1 MYNQFAILDSNFV
14 FVHILFRFYVIL
26 NKKRSEL
33 MNNFE
38 FYCPT
43 KMVFG
48 KGSIAKLSELIC
60 KDKKVLMIYGGG
72 SIKKNGVY
80 DQVKDALK
88 NHTVV
93 EFSGIEPNP
102 AYETCMKAVEIVKA
116 ENIDFLLAVGGGSVL
131 DGTKFI
137 AAAAKYKGDDIY
149 EKVKVDFAFEDAMP
163 LGSVMTLPATGSEMN
178 CGAVI
183 SKKETCEKFAFHSP
197 AVFPKFSIID
207 PETTFSLPIQQVRN
221 GIVDTFIHT
230 MELYATYDV
239 NTPLQD
245 SWALGLIKTLIQ
257 EAPKVIA
264 NNTDYDAK
272 ANICWCATCGLNY
285 WIAVGA
291 VQDWSTHR
299 IGHELT
305 ALYGLAH
312 GQSLAVVLPR
322 LWQARKQDKAQKLAK
337 LAREVYGCSEI
348 DDLKAADCA
357 IIKTEEFFRS
367 LGMKTK
373 LSEYNVDKIEAA
385 TKIKERFETRKALL
399 GEDLKVTPQM
409 VYEILSNC

>member
-1 MYNQFAILDSNFV
+1 
-14 FVHILFRFYVIL
+14 
-26 NKKRSEL
+26 

-43 KMVFG
+43 KVVFG
-48 KGSIAKLSELIC
+48 KGSIAKLNELI
-60 KDKKVLMIYGGG
+60 DKKHKILMIYGGG

-80 DQVKDALK
+80 DQVKEALK
-88 NHTVV
+88 GFNVI

-102 AYETCMKAVEIVKA
+102 TYETCMKAVEVVKN

-137 AAAAKYKGDDIY
+137 AAASKYKGEEPYDLVSKGI
-149 EKVKVDFAFEDAMP
+149 DFEEALP
-163 LGSVMTLPATGSEMN
+163 LGDVITLPATGSEMN

-183 SKKETCEKFAFHSP
+183 SRLSTQEKFAM
-197 AVFPKFSIID
+197 VTPKVYPQFSIID
-207 PETTFSLPIQQVRN
+207 PETTYSLPVKQVRN
-221 GIVDTFIHT
+221 GIVDTFVHV
-230 MELYATYDV
+230 MEIYATYDI

-257 EAPKVIA
+257 EAPKVLE

-272 ANICWCATCGLNY
+272 ANIFWCATCALNY
-285 WIAVGA
+285 WLTLGV
-291 VQDWSTHR
+291 VQDWSTHK

-305 ALYGLAH
+305 ALYGIDH

-322 LWQARKQDKAQKLAK
+322 LWKERKSDKSKKLAK
-337 LAREVYGCSEI
+337 LAREVFGCKES
-348 DDLKAADCA
+348 DDLKASDCA
-357 IIKTEEFFRS
+357 IEKTEEFFNS

-373 LSEYNVDKIEAA
+373 LSDYGVNALDAA
-385 TKIKERFETRKALL
+385 QKIKERFEKRETLL

-409 VYEILSNC
+409 VYDILKNC

>member
-1 MYNQFAILDSNFV
+1 
-14 FVHILFRFYVIL
+14 
-26 NKKRSEL
+26 

-43 KMVFG
+43 KVVFG
-48 KGSIAKLSELIC
+48 KGSIAKLSELV
-60 KDKKVLMIYGGG
+60 DKNQKVLMIYGGG

-80 DQVKDALK
+80 DQVKEALK
-88 NHTVV
+88 GFNVV

-102 AYETCMKAVEIVKA
+102 TYETCMKAVEVVKK
-116 ENIDFLLAVGGGSVL
+116 ENIDFLLAVGGGSTL

-137 AAAAKYKGDDIY
+137 AAAAKYKGEEPY
-149 EKVKVDFAFEDAMP
+149 ELASKALPFDEALP

-178 CGAVI
+178 QAAVI
-183 SKKETCEKFAFHSP
+183 SRTSTQEKFAIRDSKL
-197 AVFPKFSIID
+197 FPQFSIID
-207 PETTFSLPIQQVRN
+207 PETTFSLPIEQVRN
-221 GIVDTFIHT
+221 GIVDTYVHV

-245 SWALGLIKTLIQ
+245 SWALGVIKTLVQ
-257 EAPKVIA
+257 EAPKVLK

-285 WIAVGA
+285 WLSLGM
-291 VQDWSTHR
+291 VQDWSSHR

-305 ALYGLAH
+305 AFYGLAH

-322 LWQARKQDKAQKLAK
+322 LWAARKQNKAQKLAK
-337 LAREVYGCSEI
+337 LAREVYGCTES
-348 DDLKAADCA
+348 DDLKASDCA
-357 IIKTEEFFRS
+357 IAKTEEFFNS

-373 LSEYNVDKIEAA
+373 LSDYGVDSAEAA
-385 TKIKERFETRKALL
+385 QRIKERFEARGTIL
-399 GEDLKVTPQM
+399 GEDMAITPDMVSDILK
-409 VYEILSNC
+409 NC

>member
-1 MYNQFAILDSNFV
+1 
-14 FVHILFRFYVIL
+14 
-26 NKKRSEL
+26 

-43 KMVFG
+43 KVVFG
-48 KGSIAKLSELIC
+48 KGSIAKLSELI
-60 KDKKVLMIYGGG
+60 DKNKKILMIYGGG

-80 DQVKDALK
+80 DQVKEALK
-88 NHTVV
+88 GYNIT

-102 AYETCMKAVEIVKA
+102 AYETCMQAVEIVKQK
-116 ENIDFLLAVGGGSVL
+116 NIDFLLAVGGGSVL

-137 AAAAKYKGDDIY
+137 AAASKYEGEEPY
-149 EKVKVDFAFEDAMP
+149 EMASLGKPFYDALP
-163 LGSVMTLPATGSEMN
+163 LGCVMTLPATGSEMN
-178 CGAVI
+178 YAAVI
-183 SKKETCEKFAFHSP
+183 SRKSTKEKFAIHNELL
-197 AVFPKFSIID
+197 FPKFSIID

-221 GIVDTFIHT
+221 GITDTFVHV

-257 EAPKVIA
+257 EAPKVLT
-264 NNTDYDAK
+264 NNTDYEAK

-285 WIAVGA
+285 WLSLGA
-291 VQDWSTHR
+291 VQDWSTHA

-322 LWQARKQDKAQKLAK
+322 LWEARKQDKSKKLAK
-337 LAREVYGCSEI
+337 LAREVFGCKET
-348 DDLKAADCA
+348 DDIKASDCA
-357 IIKTEEFFRS
+357 IKKTEEFFKS
-367 LGMKTK
+367 LGMKTT
-373 LSEYNVDKIEAA
+373 LAEYNVNNQEAGKI
-385 TKIKERFETRKALL
+385 IKSRFEQRNANL
-399 GEDLKVTPQM
+399 GENSKVSPQM
-409 VYEILSNC
+409 VYEILSKC